1 MILRLDPGI
10 PLVWRTPDSIQLGI
24 DRPLAVFPGVT
35 PALEQVVV
43 ALRTGIP
50 PSAALLIGENA
61 GACAAEINALLRALR
76 PALLR
81 VAAPE
86 RPARHP
92 PATATATATA
102 TVCVDGDGP
111 TAQRIR
117 VMLQDLGFVIGAR
130 TPDAE
135 SGAALAVIVGHYVL
149 EPERHGHWLRRD
161 IPHLPVVFSDTEI
174 RLGPLVEPGI
184 GPCLYCLEL
193 RHLDDDPAWPAMAGQ
208 LLNREAPTETPRNS
222 IETATRVAGI
232 VADRLHTGQ
241 NSLAATTLLVDA
253 DTRRVRR
260 RANQPHE
267 RCGCRSLPENVT
279 VLAGRAGADRKR
291 PNSTTTAGVPA

>member
-61 GACAAEINALLRALR
+61 GACPAEINALLRALQ

-81 VAAPE
+81 VAAPA
-86 RPARHP
+86 RPAP
-92 PATATATATA
+92 KQAGDT
-102 TVCVDGDGP
+102 TVCVDGTGP

-117 VMLQDLGFVIGAR
+117 MMLHDLGFVIEAHA
-130 TPDAE
+130 PDAD
-135 SGAALAVIVGHYVL
+135 SHAAFAVIVGHYVL
-149 EPERHGHWLRRD
+149 EPKRHGHWLRRD
-161 IPHLPVVFSDTEI
+161 IPHLPVLFSDTQI

-232 VADRLHTGQ
+232 VADRLHFGQ
-241 NSLAATTLLVDA
+241 NGLAATTLLVDA
-253 DTRRVRR
+253 ETRRVRR
-260 RANQPHE
+260 RANQPHA

-291 PNSTTTAGVPA
+291 PSSATTAGVPA